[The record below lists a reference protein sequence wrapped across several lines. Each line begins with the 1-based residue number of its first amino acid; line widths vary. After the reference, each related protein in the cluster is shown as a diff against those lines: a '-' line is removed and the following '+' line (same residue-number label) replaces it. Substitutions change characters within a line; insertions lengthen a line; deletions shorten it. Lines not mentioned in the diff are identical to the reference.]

1 MFIKTLQMI
10 LKKDLTCQSNIV
22 EDWNQQEKT
31 KKVIGLMKDELGQKI
46 ITTCRNQ
53 TKNAFFLI
61 DDGGGDKAMK
71 RRVKLQDS
79 KNCCIKKKV
88 ILRSQQR
95 FKSEAHNVFTEKVNK
110 NASFSDGKRLESF
123 NKLKSYLS
131 GTNVGQLCKKELL
144 QHVKAKNE
152 M

>member
-71 RRVKLQDS
+71 R
-79 KNCCIKKKV
+79 KV